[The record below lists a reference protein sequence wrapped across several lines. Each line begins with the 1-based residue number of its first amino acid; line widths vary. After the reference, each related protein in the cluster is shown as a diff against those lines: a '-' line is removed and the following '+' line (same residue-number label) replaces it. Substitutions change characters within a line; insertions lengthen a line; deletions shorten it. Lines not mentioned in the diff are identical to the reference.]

1 MKSKK
6 QIIPTLYPL
15 NRDLS
20 KVWFVEY
27 VGEDGRHKKK
37 YGKMASFNTLEGRL
51 SEADKVI
58 ASIKAESPQQKV
70 EGNQV
75 VHDLWEIFELRSE
88 GWKPKSASAYRTHLK
103 AFTDWYSK
111 NHSPVMDSLVA
122 LKFLKSILD
131 KNCNTTRN
139 NYRSNLK
146 SLFSDLKKFY
156 KHRYPENPFEEI
168 RKLRESRKTKEWFRP
183 MQVMQLMKLISQQ
196 DKQLWLGVKFLYYL
210 FDRPAEMRMC
220 RIADINFET
229 KKLRI
234 ESKISK
240 VSKIRFVPIPDS
252 LINDLQYLKKYPEHY
267 FVFTQSGRP
276 GMKHIG
282 RDTLSKR
289 HQKILNNL
297 RYPKGYVFYS
307 WKNTGAVKML
317 MNDQKNIRYISKCMG
332 HSSLDMTDKYFQS
345 LGVDDMAEK
354 IIYPELI

>member
-1 MKSKK
+1 MNSKK
-6 QIIPTLYPL
+6 KFVPTLYPL
-15 NRDLS
+15 SRDLS
-20 KVWFVEY
+20 KKWFVEY
-27 VGEDGRHKKK
+27 VGEDGRKKK
-37 YGKMASFNTLEGRL
+37 IYGRMDSMGTLPERL
-51 SEADKVI
+51 SEADRLL
-58 ASIKAESPQQKV
+58 ASIKVEPPRLRV
-70 EGNQV
+70 EGNQL

-88 GWKPKSASAYRTHLK
+88 GWKPKSASAYQTHLVK
-103 AFTDWYSK
+103 FIKWYRA
-111 NHSPVMDSLVA
+111 NGCPEMDSLQA
-122 LKFLKSILD
+122 LKFLRTVLE

-139 NYRSNLK
+139 AYRCNLR
-146 SLFSDLKKFY
+146 SLFGDLKRFY
-156 KHRYPENPFEEI
+156 KFRYPDNPFEEI

-183 MQVMQLMKLISQQ
+183 NQVEQLMKIISKK

-240 VSKIRFVPIPDS
+240 VSKIRFVPIPDE
-252 LINDLQYLKKYPEHY
+252 LLKDLQYLNKYPEHY
-267 FVFTQSGRP
+267 YVFTQSGVP
-276 GMKHIG
+276 GLVHIG

-289 HQKILNNL
+289 HQKILKKL
-297 RYPKGYVFYS
+297 RYPSGYVFYS

-317 MNDQKNIRYISKCMG
+317 MHDQKNIRYISKCMG

-354 IIYPELI
+354 IIFPELI